1 MYDEL
6 LKIKVHRE
14 QTAAQALRR
23 QQYRVEQQ
31 AQAAQ
36 QARNEA
42 AQFHEHRIRQEQQL
56 FAEIK
61 GQLVA
66 LHAIETMNQNVAA
79 LREREAL
86 LEARIVEEEKRLQ
99 DEQKALEEVRR
110 QHIAA
115 VRAREKFNQF
125 VEAQRAVERRERM
138 MQEEAE
144 LEEIASAGHQARQ
157 EI

>member
-6 LKIKVHRE
+6 FKIKVHRE

-23 QQYRVEQQ
+23 QQYLVEQQ
-31 AQAAQ
+31 TQVVQ
-36 QARNEA
+36 QARDETA
-42 AQFHEHRIRQEQQL
+42 RFHENRVRREQQL

-61 GQLVA
+61 GQRVA
-66 LHAIETMNQNVAA
+66 LRAIETMNQHVAV

-99 DEQKALEEVRR
+99 DEQNVLEDARR

-115 VRAREKFNQF
+115 VRAREKFDQF
-125 VEAQRAVERRERM
+125 VEAQRVVEHRERM
-138 MQEEAE
+138 MREEAE